1 MGLRCY
7 VPMPM
12 AISIDDWLLAI
23 WPWLLVIGYGYWLMA
38 MCIEYWLLAIGYCY
52 WLLAIIHRLWLLAIH
67 IYTKTI
73 VAMVI
78 THFGYWPLSMAMLII
93 HWLLAIV
100 HWLVVLAIDIY
111 TRAIMGIIIT
121 NWLLPIVHGYA
132 LNPLA
137 IGYWPL

>member
-1 MGLRCY
+1 
-7 VPMPM
+7 M
-12 AISIDDWLLAI
+12 A
-23 WPWLLVIGYGYWLMA
+23 IGYGYWLMA
-38 MCIEYWLLAIGYCY
+38 MCIEY

-93 HWLLAIV
+93 HWL
-100 HWLVVLAIDIY
+100 VVLAIDIY
-111 TRAIMGIIIT
+111 TRAIVGIVIT
-121 NWLLPIVHGYA
+121 NWLLPIVHGCA

-137 IGYWPL
+137 IGYGYWVLVVGYLAICYFKV